1 MKPCVKNKQAITW
14 LAVDALDAVQAG
26 TLREHL
32 GTCPGCH
39 RYWEEISKTCQ
50 EHLTAAEALPAAPAS
65 PAFHQRL
72 VQRINQSEAQP
83 HYASLGELLRNWLAT
98 RQIVLATAA
107 AALVLLL
114 TVLAPSHDR
123 NTAYSEK
130 PAPNNLSANAAKP
143 DPQPTLSNYRMAANV
158 SLDALDDL
166 LNRQAAHR
174 STPTEVLTVSTIDK
188 LKLGD

>member
-1 MKPCVKNKQAITW
+1 MKPCVKNKQAITL
-14 LAVDALDAVQAG
+14 LAVNALGAEAADE
-26 TLREHL
+26 LRQHL

-50 EHLTAAEALPAAPAS
+50 EHLTAAELMPEAPAS
-65 PAFHQRL
+65 PTFHQRL
-72 VQRINQSEAQP
+72 VERITQSEAQP
-83 HYASLGELLRNWLAT
+83 QYASVGELLRNWLAT
-98 RQIVLATAA
+98 RQVILATAA

-114 TVLAPSHDR
+114 TVLVPRHDR
-123 NTAYSEK
+123 SIPYSEP
-130 PAPNNLSANAAKP
+130 PAPNNLSAYPAKP

-166 LNRQAAHR
+166 LTRQAAHR